1 MNNIKFYNEFL
12 TTKTMNEDNFG
23 GGGHDATGRGTG
35 YYKDT
40 VTYDKP
46 IYFTFSSSELK
57 TGSDE
62 VIVKSKP
69 YLDLKSKLSQ
79 ILSSSMGGKK
89 ADISIVGGASNVGT
103 AEGYNNQRL
112 AERRAEKLRDQL
124 IKDIPGIE
132 SKVTFKTSGKV
143 GKSVKYN
150 SPEAL
155 KEQFV
160 MVSISLPGEGI
171 IKTGNEVDNAAV
183 DTGFKRFK
191 EGDIKIVDEEKR
203 VCLRI
208 PNSLVDDFQNVLREF
223 KNKHLL
229 KNIPF
234 SVNDVK

>member
-1 MNNIKFYNEFL
+1 MDNLRMYEDFIKGQNVY
-12 TTKTMNEDNFG
+12 EDNFG

-46 IYFTFSSSELK
+46 IFFTFSSGELK

-62 VIVKSKP
+62 VLIQSKP
-69 YLDLKSKLSQ
+69 YLALKTKLSG
-79 ILSSSMGGKK
+79 ILTSSMSGKK
-89 ADISIVGGASNVGT
+89 AEISIIGGASNVGT

-160 MVSISLPGEGI
+160 MVSISVPGEGI
-171 IKTGNEVDNAAV
+171 IKTNNEVDNTAV
-183 DTGFKRFK
+183 DTGFKKFK
-191 EGDIKIVDEEKR
+191 EGDLKIVDEEKR

-208 PNSLVDDFQNVLREF
+208 PNSLVDDFQLVLKDF

-229 KNIPF
+229 RNIPF